1 MMSEQE
7 MLKQD
12 KERLGLIEKLI
23 KSVNDLANTTFGKKI
38 ELLPA
43 EKALEAYEKAD
54 SVERELQVAQLY
66 QETIDRL
73 LKVAYTKGYIDKEVR
88 DKTVKVQETY
98 DIYFTEYVEPLT
110 RAFEYIQKQS
120 KDFEEFVQKLSAETL
135 KQEIADA
142 YQATFNQL
150 KKDKSIK
157 KRVDEI
163 FDKVDTYG
171 KLIDKQLELN
181 ILAKERKFD
190 SVPVVAEVKLIEL
203 NKELQEK
210 YQKQLED
217 TNKR

>member
-1 MMSEQE
+1 MSEQE

-12 KERLGLIEKLI
+12 KERLELIEKLV

-43 EKALEAYEKAD
+43 EKALEAYKKAD

-73 LKVAYTKGYIDKEVR
+73 LKVAYTKGYIDKDVR

-98 DIYFTEYVEPLT
+98 DTYFTEYVEPLT
-110 RAFEYIQKQS
+110 RAFNYIQEQS
-120 KDFEEFVQKLSAETL
+120 KAFEEFVQELSAETL

-142 YQATFNQL
+142 YQSTFNQL

-181 ILAKERKFD
+181 ILAKERKFN

>member
-1 MMSEQE
+1 MSEQE

-12 KERLGLIEKLI
+12 KERLELIEKLI
-23 KSVNDLANTTFGKKI
+23 KSVNDLANITFGKKI

-43 EKALEAYEKAD
+43 EKALEAYKKAD

-73 LKVAYTKGYIDKEVR
+73 LKVAYTKGYIDKDVR
-88 DKTVKVQETY
+88 DKAVKVQETY
-98 DIYFTEYVEPLT
+98 DTYFTEYVEPLT
-110 RAFEYIQKQS
+110 RAFNYIQEQNKA
-120 KDFEEFVQKLSAETL
+120 FEEFVQELSAETL

-181 ILAKERKFD
+181 ILAKERKFN

-217 TNKR
+217 VNKR

>member
-1 MMSEQE
+1 MMNEKARLE
-7 MLKQD
+7 FI
-12 KERLGLIEKLI
+12 KELAS
-23 KSVNDLANTTFGKKI
+23 SVNDLAKTTFDKKI
-38 ELLPA
+38 ELLPV
-43 EKALEAYEKAD
+43 EKTVEAYKKAD
-54 SVERELQVAQLY
+54 SVERELQVVSLI
-66 QETIDRL
+66 QETVDRL

-98 DIYFTEYVEPLT
+98 DIYFTDFAKPLT
-110 RAFEYIQKQS
+110 VAYEQIQKQN
-120 KDFEEFVQKLSAETL
+120 KNFEEQLQELSAETL

-181 ILAKERKFD
+181 ILAKERKFN

>member
-1 MMSEQE
+1 MSEQE

-23 KSVNDLANTTFGKKI
+23 KSVNDLANTTFDKKI
-38 ELLPA
+38 ELLPT

-73 LKVAYTKGYIDKEVR
+73 LKVAYTKGYIDKDVR
-88 DKTVKVQETY
+88 DKAVKVQETY
-98 DIYFTEYVEPLT
+98 DTYFTEYVEPLT
-110 RAFEYIQKQS
+110 RAFNYIQEQNKAFE
-120 KDFEEFVQKLSAETL
+120 DFIQELSAETL

-181 ILAKERKFD
+181 ILAKERKFN

>member
-1 MMSEQE
+1 MDEKS
-7 MLKQD
+7 
-12 KERLGLIEKLI
+12 RLDFIKGLFED
-23 KSVNDLANTTFGKKI
+23 VNGLAKITFGKKI
-38 ELLPA
+38 ELLPV
-43 EKALEAYEKAD
+43 EKTVEAYKKAD
-54 SVERELQVAQLY
+54 SVERELQVVQLV
-66 QETIDRL
+66 QETVDRL

-88 DKTVKVQETY
+88 DKTVKVQEIY
-98 DIYFTEYVEPLT
+98 DIYFTDFAKPLT
-110 RAFEYIQKQS
+110 VAYEQIQKQN
-120 KDFEEFVQKLSAETL
+120 KNFEEQLQELSAETL

-142 YQATFNQL
+142 YQATFNSL

-181 ILAKERKFD
+181 ILAKERKFS

>member
-43 EKALEAYEKAD
+43 KKALEAYEKAD

-73 LKVAYTKGYIDKEVR
+73 LKVAYTKGYIDKDVR
-88 DKTVKVQETY
+88 DKAVKVQETY
-98 DIYFTEYVEPLT
+98 DTYFTEYVEPLT
-110 RAFEYIQKQS
+110 RAFNYIQEQN
-120 KDFEEFVQKLSAETL
+120 KDFEEFVQELSAETL

-181 ILAKERKFD
+181 ILAKERKFN

>member
-1 MMSEQE
+1 MSEQE

-12 KERLGLIEKLI
+12 KERLELIKSLI
-23 KSVNDLANTTFGKKI
+23 KSVNDLANTTFDKKI
-38 ELLPA
+38 ELLPT

-73 LKVAYTKGYIDKEVR
+73 LKVAYTKGYIDKDVR
-88 DKTVKVQETY
+88 DKAVKVQETY
-98 DIYFTEYVEPLT
+98 DTYFTEYVEPLT
-110 RAFEYIQKQS
+110 RAFNYIQEQNKA
-120 KDFEEFVQKLSAETL
+120 FEEFIQELSAETL

-150 KKDKSIK
+150 KKDKSIE

-181 ILAKERKFD
+181 ILAKERKFN

>member
-12 KERLGLIEKLI
+12 KERLELIKKLI

-43 EKALEAYEKAD
+43 EKALEAYKKAD

-73 LKVAYTKGYIDKEVR
+73 LKVAYTKGYIDKDVR
-88 DKTVKVQETY
+88 DKTVKVQEIY
-98 DIYFTEYVEPLT
+98 DTYFTEYVEPLT
-110 RAFEYIQKQS
+110 KAFEYIQKQS
-120 KDFEEFVQKLSAETL
+120 KDFEEFVQELSAETL

-181 ILAKERKFD
+181 ILAKERKFN

-217 TNKR
+217 VNKR

>member
-12 KERLGLIEKLI
+12 KERLELIEKLI
-23 KSVNDLANTTFGKKI
+23 KSVNDLANITFGKKI

-43 EKALEAYEKAD
+43 KEALEAYKKAD

-73 LKVAYTKGYIDKEVR
+73 LKVAYTKGYIDKDVR
-88 DKTVKVQETY
+88 DKAVKVQETY
-98 DIYFTEYVEPLT
+98 DTYFTEYVEPLT
-110 RAFEYIQKQS
+110 RAFNYIQEQNKA
-120 KDFEEFVQKLSAETL
+120 FEEFIQELSAETL

-181 ILAKERKFD
+181 ILAKERKFS

>member
-12 KERLGLIEKLI
+12 KERLELIEKLI
-23 KSVNDLANTTFGKKI
+23 KSVNDLANITFGKKV
-38 ELLPA
+38 ELLPV
-43 EKALEAYEKAD
+43 EKALEAYERAD

-73 LKVAYTKGYIDKEVR
+73 LKVAYTKGYIDKDVR

-98 DIYFTEYVEPLT
+98 DTYFTEYVEPLT

-120 KDFEEFVQKLSAETL
+120 KDFEEFVQELSAETL
-135 KQEIADA
+135 KQKIADA

-181 ILAKERKFD
+181 ILAKERKFN

>member
-12 KERLGLIEKLI
+12 KERLELIEKLI
-23 KSVNDLANTTFGKKI
+23 KSVNDLANITFGKKI

-43 EKALEAYEKAD
+43 EKALEAYERAD

-73 LKVAYTKGYIDKEVR
+73 LKVAYTKGYIDKDVR
-88 DKTVKVQETY
+88 DKAVKVQETY
-98 DIYFTEYVEPLT
+98 DTYFTEYVEPLT
-110 RAFEYIQKQS
+110 RAFNYIQEQNKA
-120 KDFEEFVQKLSAETL
+120 FEEFVQELSAETL

-142 YQATFNQL
+142 YQSTFNSL

-181 ILAKERKFD
+181 ILAKERKFN

>member
-1 MMSEQE
+1 MDAQS
-7 MLKQD
+7 D
-12 KERLGLIEKLI
+12 KARLEFI
-23 KSVNDLANTTFGKKI
+23 KELANSVNDLAKTTFGKKI
-38 ELLPA
+38 ELLPV
-43 EKALEAYEKAD
+43 EKTLEAYKEAGTIQQ
-54 SVERELQVAQLY
+54 RLQIAQLV

-73 LKVAYTKGYIDKEVR
+73 LKIAYTKGYIDEEVR
-88 DKTVKVQETY
+88 DKTVQVQALYDTY
-98 DIYFTEYVEPLT
+98 YTNDVKPLAKT
-110 RAFEYIQKQS
+110 FEKKQKEE
-120 KDFEEFVQKLSAETL
+120 KAFEEFVQELSAETL

-142 YQATFNQL
+142 YQATFNSL

-181 ILAKERKFD
+181 ILAKERKFN

>member
-1 MMSEQE
+1 MSEQE

-12 KERLGLIEKLI
+12 KERLELIKSLI

-54 SVERELQVAQLY
+54 SIERELQVAQLY

-88 DKTVKVQETY
+88 DKAVKVQETY
-98 DIYFTEYVEPLT
+98 DTYFTEYVEPLT
-110 RAFEYIQKQS
+110 RAFNYIQEQNKA
-120 KDFEEFVQKLSAETL
+120 FEEFIQELSAETL

-181 ILAKERKFD
+181 ILAKERKFN

>member
-12 KERLGLIEKLI
+12 KERLELIEKLI

-43 EKALEAYEKAD
+43 EKALEAYKKAD

-73 LKVAYTKGYIDKEVR
+73 LKVAYTKGYIDKDVR

-98 DIYFTEYVEPLT
+98 DTYFTEYVEPLT
-110 RAFEYIQKQS
+110 RAFNYIQEQNKA
-120 KDFEEFVQKLSAETL
+120 FEEFVQEFSAKTL

-142 YQATFNQL
+142 YQSTFNQL

-181 ILAKERKFD
+181 ILAKERKFN

>member
-1 MMSEQE
+1 MSEQE

-12 KERLGLIEKLI
+12 KERLELIKKLI
-23 KSVNDLANTTFGKKI
+23 KSVNDLANITFGKKI

-43 EKALEAYEKAD
+43 KEALGAYEKAD

-73 LKVAYTKGYIDKEVR
+73 LKVAYTKGYIDKDVR
-88 DKTVKVQETY
+88 DKAVKVQETY
-98 DIYFTEYVEPLT
+98 DTYFTEYVEPLT
-110 RAFEYIQKQS
+110 RAFNYIQEQS
-120 KDFEEFVQKLSAETL
+120 KDFEEFVQELSAETL

-142 YQATFNQL
+142 YQTTFNQL

-181 ILAKERKFD
+181 ILAKERKFN

>member
-1 MMSEQE
+1 MSEQE

-12 KERLGLIEKLI
+12 KERLELIEKLI
-23 KSVNDLANTTFGKKI
+23 KSVNDLANTTFDKKI

-43 EKALEAYEKAD
+43 KEALGAYEKAD

-73 LKVAYTKGYIDKEVR
+73 LKVAYTKGYIDKDVR
-88 DKTVKVQETY
+88 DKTVEVQETY
-98 DIYFTEYVEPLT
+98 DTYFTEYVEPLT
-110 RAFEYIQKQS
+110 RAFNYIQEQNKA
-120 KDFEEFVQKLSAETL
+120 FEEFIQELSAKTL

-181 ILAKERKFD
+181 ILAKERKFN

>member
-1 MMSEQE
+1 MSEQE

-12 KERLGLIEKLI
+12 KERLELIEKLI

-43 EKALEAYEKAD
+43 EKALEAYKKAD

-73 LKVAYTKGYIDKEVR
+73 LKVAYTKGYIDKDVR

-98 DIYFTEYVEPLT
+98 DTYFTEYVEPLT

-120 KDFEEFVQKLSAETL
+120 KDFEEFVQELSAETL

-181 ILAKERKFD
+181 ILAKERKFN
-190 SVPVVAEVKLIEL
+190 SVPVVAEVRLIEL

>member
-12 KERLGLIEKLI
+12 KERLELIEKLI
-23 KSVNDLANTTFGKKI
+23 KSVNDLANITFGKKI

-73 LKVAYTKGYIDKEVR
+73 LKVAYTKGYIDKDVR
-88 DKTVKVQETY
+88 DKAVKVQETY
-98 DIYFTEYVEPLT
+98 DTYFTEYVEPLT
-110 RAFEYIQKQS
+110 RAFNYIQEQNKA
-120 KDFEEFVQKLSAETL
+120 FEEFVQEFSAETL

-142 YQATFNQL
+142 YQSTFNSL

-181 ILAKERKFD
+181 ILAKERKFN

-217 TNKR
+217 INKR

>member
-1 MMSEQE
+1 MSEQE

-12 KERLGLIEKLI
+12 KERLELIEKLI
-23 KSVNDLANTTFGKKI
+23 KSVNDLANITFGKKI
-38 ELLPA
+38 ELLPT

-54 SVERELQVAQLY
+54 SVERELQVVSLV
-66 QETIDRL
+66 QETVDRL

-110 RAFEYIQKQS
+110 RAFNYIQEQNKA
-120 KDFEEFVQKLSAETL
+120 FEEFVQELSAETL

-181 ILAKERKFD
+181 ILAKERKFN

>member
-12 KERLGLIEKLI
+12 KERLELIKSLI
-23 KSVNDLANTTFGKKI
+23 KSVNDLANTTFDKKI
-38 ELLPA
+38 ELLPT

-73 LKVAYTKGYIDKEVR
+73 LKVAYTKGYIDKDVR
-88 DKTVKVQETY
+88 DKAVKVQETY
-98 DIYFTEYVEPLT
+98 DTYFTEYVEPLT
-110 RAFEYIQKQS
+110 RAFNYIQEQNKA
-120 KDFEEFVQKLSAETL
+120 FEEFIQELSAETL

-150 KKDKSIK
+150 KKDKSIE

-181 ILAKERKFD
+181 ILAKERKFN

>member
-12 KERLGLIEKLI
+12 KERLELIEKLI

-43 EKALEAYEKAD
+43 EKALEAYKKAD

-73 LKVAYTKGYIDKEVR
+73 LKVAYTKGYIDEDVR
-88 DKTVKVQETY
+88 DKAVKVQETY
-98 DIYFTEYVEPLT
+98 DTYFTEYVEPLT
-110 RAFEYIQKQS
+110 RAFNYIQEQNKA
-120 KDFEEFVQKLSAETL
+120 FEEFIQELSAETL

-181 ILAKERKFD
+181 ILAKERKFN

-217 TNKR
+217 TKKR

>member
-12 KERLGLIEKLI
+12 KERLELIKKLI
-23 KSVNDLANTTFGKKI
+23 KSVNDLANITFGKKI

-73 LKVAYTKGYIDKEVR
+73 LKVAYTKGYIDKDVR
-88 DKTVKVQETY
+88 DKAVRVQETY
-98 DIYFTEYVEPLT
+98 DTYFTEYVEPLT
-110 RAFEYIQKQS
+110 RAFNYIQEQNKA
-120 KDFEEFVQKLSAETL
+120 FEEFVHELSAETL

-181 ILAKERKFD
+181 ILAKERKFN

-217 TNKR
+217 VNKR

>member
-12 KERLGLIEKLI
+12 KERLELIEKLI
-23 KSVNDLANTTFGKKI
+23 KSVNDLANITFGKKI

-73 LKVAYTKGYIDKEVR
+73 LKVAYTKGYIDKDVR
-88 DKTVKVQETY
+88 DKAVKVQETY
-98 DIYFTEYVEPLT
+98 DTYFTEYVEPLT
-110 RAFEYIQKQS
+110 RAFNYIQEQNKA
-120 KDFEEFVQKLSAETL
+120 FEEFIQELSAETL

-142 YQATFNQL
+142 YQSTFNSL

-181 ILAKERKFD
+181 ILAEEQKFN

>member
-1 MMSEQE
+1 MSEKSR
-7 MLKQD
+7 LD
-12 KERLGLIEKLI
+12 FIKELAS
-23 KSVNDLANTTFGKKI
+23 SVNDLAKTTFDKKI
-38 ELLPA
+38 ELLPV
-43 EKALEAYEKAD
+43 EKTLAAYKEANT
-54 SVERELQVAQLY
+54 VERELQLAQLV
-66 QETIDRL
+66 QETVDRL

-98 DIYFTEYVEPLT
+98 DIYFIEYVEPLT
-110 RAFEYIQKQS
+110 RAFNYIQEQNKA
-120 KDFEEFVQKLSAETL
+120 FEEFIQELSAETL

-181 ILAKERKFD
+181 ILAKKRKFS

>member
-1 MMSEQE
+1 MSEQE

-12 KERLGLIEKLI
+12 KERLELIEKLI
-23 KSVNDLANTTFGKKI
+23 KSVNDLANITFGKKI

-73 LKVAYTKGYIDKEVR
+73 LKVAYTKGYIDKDVR
-88 DKTVKVQETY
+88 DKAVKVQETY
-98 DIYFTEYVEPLT
+98 DTYFTEYVEPLT
-110 RAFEYIQKQS
+110 RAFNYIQEQNKA
-120 KDFEEFVQKLSAETL
+120 FEEFIQELSAETL

-181 ILAKERKFD
+181 ILAKERKFN

-210 YQKQLED
+210 YQMQLED

>member
-1 MMSEQE
+1 MSEQE

-12 KERLGLIEKLI
+12 KERLELIEKLI

-43 EKALEAYEKAD
+43 EKALEAYKKAD

-73 LKVAYTKGYIDKEVR
+73 LKVAYTKGYIDKDVR

-98 DIYFTEYVEPLT
+98 DTYFTEYVEPLT
-110 RAFEYIQKQS
+110 RAFNYIQEQNKA
-120 KDFEEFVQKLSAETL
+120 FEEFVQEFSAKTL

-142 YQATFNQL
+142 YQSTFNQL

-181 ILAKERKFD
+181 ILAKERKFN

>member
-12 KERLGLIEKLI
+12 KERLELIEKLI
-23 KSVNDLANTTFGKKI
+23 KSVNDLANITFSKKI

-43 EKALEAYEKAD
+43 EKALEAYKKAD

-110 RAFEYIQKQS
+110 RAFSYIQEQNKI
-120 KDFEEFVQKLSAETL
+120 FEEFVQELSAETL

-181 ILAKERKFD
+181 ILAKERKFN

>member
-1 MMSEQE
+1 MSEQE
-7 MLKQD
+7 ILKQD
-12 KERLGLIEKLI
+12 KERLELIEKLI
-23 KSVNDLANTTFGKKI
+23 KSVNDLANTTFDKKI
-38 ELLPA
+38 ELLPT

-73 LKVAYTKGYIDKEVR
+73 LKVAYTKGYIDKDVR
-88 DKTVKVQETY
+88 DKAVKVQETY
-98 DIYFTEYVEPLT
+98 DTYFTEYVEPLT
-110 RAFEYIQKQS
+110 RAFNYIQEQNKA
-120 KDFEEFVQKLSAETL
+120 FEEFIQELSAETL

-181 ILAKERKFD
+181 ILAKERKFN

>member
-1 MMSEQE
+1 MMDEKSRLEFI
-7 MLKQD
+7 
-12 KERLGLIEKLI
+12 KELAS
-23 KSVNDLANTTFGKKI
+23 SVNDLAKTTFDKKI
-38 ELLPA
+38 ELLPV
-43 EKALEAYEKAD
+43 EKTVEAYKKAD
-54 SVERELQVAQLY
+54 SVERELQVVSLV
-66 QETIDRL
+66 QETVDRL

-98 DIYFTEYVEPLT
+98 DIYFTDFAKPLT
-110 RAFEYIQKQS
+110 VAYEQIQKQN
-120 KDFEEFVQKLSAETL
+120 KNFEEQLQELSAETL

-142 YQATFNQL
+142 YQATFNSL

-157 KRVDEI
+157 KRVNEI

-181 ILAKERKFD
+181 ILAKERKFS

>member
-12 KERLGLIEKLI
+12 KERLELIEKLI
-23 KSVNDLANTTFGKKI
+23 KSVNDLANITFGKKI

-43 EKALEAYEKAD
+43 KEALEAYEKAD

-73 LKVAYTKGYIDKEVR
+73 LKVAYTKGYIDKDVQ
-88 DKTVKVQETY
+88 DKAVKVQETY
-98 DIYFTEYVEPLT
+98 DTYFTEYVEPLT
-110 RAFEYIQKQS
+110 RAFNYIQEQNKA
-120 KDFEEFVQKLSAETL
+120 FEEFIQELSAETL
-135 KQEIADA
+135 EQEIADA

-181 ILAKERKFD
+181 ILAKERKFS

>member
-12 KERLGLIEKLI
+12 KERLELIEKLI

-43 EKALEAYEKAD
+43 EKALEAYKKAD

-73 LKVAYTKGYIDKEVR
+73 LKVAYTKGYIDKDVR

-110 RAFEYIQKQS
+110 RAFNYIQEQNKA
-120 KDFEEFVQKLSAETL
+120 FEEFIQELSAETL

-181 ILAKERKFD
+181 ILAKERKFN

>member
-12 KERLGLIEKLI
+12 KERLELIEKLI
-23 KSVNDLANTTFGKKI
+23 KSVNDLANTTFDKKI
-38 ELLPA
+38 ELLPT
-43 EKALEAYEKAD
+43 EKALEVYEKAD

-73 LKVAYTKGYIDKEVR
+73 LKVAYTKGYIDKDVR
-88 DKTVKVQETY
+88 DKAVKVQETY
-98 DIYFTEYVEPLT
+98 DTYFTEYVEPLT
-110 RAFEYIQKQS
+110 RAFNYIQEQNKA
-120 KDFEEFVQKLSAETL
+120 FEKFIQELSAETL

-181 ILAKERKFD
+181 ILAKERKFN

>member
-1 MMSEQE
+1 MSEQE

>member
-1 MMSEQE
+1 MDAQS
-7 MLKQD
+7 D
-12 KERLGLIEKLI
+12 TARIELVKSLI
-23 KSVNDLANTTFGKKI
+23 KSINDLAETTFGKKI

-43 EKALEAYEKAD
+43 EQAIKVYKEAGAI
-54 SVERELQVAQLY
+54 ERRLQVAQLL

-73 LKVAYTKGYIDKEVR
+73 LKVAYTKGYINKEVR
-88 DKTVKVQETY
+88 DKTVRVQELY
-98 DIYFTEYVEPLT
+98 DKYHTDDVKPLT
-110 RAFEYIQKQS
+110 KTFEKFQKEE
-120 KDFEEFVQKLSAETL
+120 KDFEELLQELSAETL

-142 YQATFNQL
+142 YQSTFNQL

-181 ILAKERKFD
+181 ILAKERKFN